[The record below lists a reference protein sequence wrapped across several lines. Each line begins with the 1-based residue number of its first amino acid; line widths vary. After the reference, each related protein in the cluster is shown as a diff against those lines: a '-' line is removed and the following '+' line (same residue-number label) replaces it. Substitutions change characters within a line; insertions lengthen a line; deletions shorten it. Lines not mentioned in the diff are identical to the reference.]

1 VNFGAQEFG
10 EGISR
15 IQGIL
20 ENVNMPCHDMQPNA
34 LLIWPKFITAKSGCY
49 KLSPKTI
56 PSVIES
62 TGTEAD

>member
-34 LLIWPKFITAKSGCY
+34 LLIWPKFITAKSGC
-49 KLSPKTI
+49 
-56 PSVIES
+56 
-62 TGTEAD
+62 